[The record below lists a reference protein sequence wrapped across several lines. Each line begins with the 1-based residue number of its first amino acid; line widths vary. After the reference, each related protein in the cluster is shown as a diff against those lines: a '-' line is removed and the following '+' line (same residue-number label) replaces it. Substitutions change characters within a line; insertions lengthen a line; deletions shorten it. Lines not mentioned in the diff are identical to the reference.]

1 MAWEFQT
8 DPEWQAQLDW
18 TRDFVKAEVEPLS
31 LLWPHLHHTPP
42 PPWLKAVIDPL
53 KNRVRERDLWA
64 CHLGPELGGKGYGQ
78 VRLALLNEILGR
90 EEWAPTIFGTQGPD
104 TGNAEILA
112 VYGTPAQKARYLE
125 PLLNGEVFSCFAMTE
140 PHAGSDP
147 REFTTRGARDG
158 DEWVIDGAKFF
169 SSNVHEAAF
178 LIVMAVTDPSVDPV
192 RGMSMFLVPADTPG
206 IRIVR
211 PTVTLGERPE
221 EGAMLHPHVEFSGVR
236 VGQESLLGGAGNAFV
251 VAQTR
256 LGGGRVH
263 HSMRAVGTAQW
274 AMDMMCERALSRR
287 AQGSLIAD
295 KQLVQEAIAES
306 WTQIQGL
313 RLLVLQTAW
322 EIDRAVEQGGHAA
335 VRGQVA
341 AIKNLGAK
349 VVRDVVERAVHIH
362 GALGV
367 SNEMP
372 LARMWQ
378 VVPQYA
384 IWDGPTEVHVT
395 TLARQILKSYT
406 AAPGLWPS
414 EWLPAKL
421 ESARARYGAALAQQ
435 AEYEALRPATPVG
448 TLRGALPTTA
458 PA

>member
-1 MAWEFQT
+1 MAWEFET
-8 DPEWQAQLDW
+8 DPQWQERLDW
-18 TRDFVKAEVEPLS
+18 VRDFVKTEVEPLS

-53 KNRVRERDLWA
+53 KDQVRARGLWA

-78 VRLALLNEILGR
+78 VKLALLNEILGR
-90 EEWAPTIFGTQGPD
+90 EEWAPTVFGTQGPD

-112 VYGTPAQKARYLE
+112 HFGTDEQKRRYLE

-147 REFTTRGARDG
+147 REFTTRGVRDG
-158 DEWVIDGAKFF
+158 DDWIIDGEKFF

-178 LIVMAVTDPSVDPV
+178 LIVMAVTDPDADPV

-206 IRIVR
+206 IEILR
-211 PTVTLGERPE
+211 PTVTLGERPA
-221 EGAMLHPHVEFSGVR
+221 EGAMLHPPVRFTGVR
-236 VGQESLLGGAGNAFV
+236 VPGEGLLGGEGNAFV

-287 AQGSLIAD
+287 AQGTLVAE
-295 KQLVQEAIAES
+295 KQLVQQAIAES
-306 WTQIQGL
+306 WTQIQSL

-322 EIDRAVEQGGHAA
+322 QIDQAVAAGGHAS
-335 VRGQVA
+335 VRAEVA

-349 VVRDVVERAVHIH
+349 VVHDVVERAVHLH
-362 GALGV
+362 GALGA
-367 SNEMP
+367 SDEMP

-395 TLARQILKSYT
+395 TIARQILKRYT
-406 AAPGLWPS
+406 AAPSLWPS
-414 EWLPAKL
+414 EWLPAKI
-421 ESARARYGAALAQQ
+421 EAARLRYGDALAAQ
-435 AEYEALRPATPVG
+435 AQYEAAHPRGPLTRMH
-448 TLRGALPTTA
+448 GALPVA
-458 PA
+458 AS

>member
-1 MAWEFQT
+1 
-8 DPEWQAQLDW
+8 
-18 TRDFVKAEVEPLS
+18 VGV
-31 LLWPHLHHTPP
+31 PP
-42 PPWLKAVIDPL
+42 RPRA
-53 KNRVRERDLWA
+53 RREGIR
-64 CHLGPELGGKGYGQ
+64 PGK
-78 VRLALLNEILGR
+78 LALLNEILGR

-112 VYGTPAQKARYLE
+112 HYGTVQQKARYLV
-125 PLLNGEVFSCFAMTE
+125 PLLDGEVFSCFAMTE

-147 REFTTRGARDG
+147 REFTTRGVRDG
-158 DEWVIDGAKFF
+158 NEWVLDGAKFF
-169 SSNVHEAAF
+169 SSNVRDAAF
-178 LIVMAVTDPSVDPV
+178 LIVMAVTDPEVDPV

-206 IRIVR
+206 IEILR

-221 EGAMLHPHVEFSGVR
+221 EGAMLHPHVRLSGVR
-236 VGQESLLGGAGNAFV
+236 VPAESLLGGEGNAFV

-287 AQGSLIAD
+287 AHGTLVAE
-295 KQLVQEAIAES
+295 KQLVQQAIAES

-322 EIDRAVEQGGHAA
+322 QIDQAGESGRHAA
-335 VRGQVA
+335 VRDQVA

-349 VVRDVVERAVHIH
+349 VVHDVVERAVHVH

-367 SNEMP
+367 SNELP

-395 TLARQILKSYT
+395 TVARQVLKGY
-406 AAPGLWPS
+406 AASPGLWPT

-421 ESARARYGAALAQQ
+421 EAARQRYGAVLAQQ
-435 AEYEALRPATPVG
+435 AAYEAAQPPSPIG
-448 TLRGALPTTA
+448 TLRGAMGA
-458 PA
+458 GSRH

>member
-1 MAWEFQT
+1 
-8 DPEWQAQLDW
+8 
-18 TRDFVKAEVEPLS
+18 
-31 LLWPHLHHTPP
+31 
-42 PPWLKAVIDPL
+42 
-53 KNRVRERDLWA
+53 
-64 CHLGPELGGKGYGQ
+64 
-78 VRLALLNEILGR
+78 
-90 EEWAPTIFGTQGPD
+90 
-104 TGNAEILA
+104 
-112 VYGTPAQKARYLE
+112 
-125 PLLNGEVFSCFAMTE
+125 
-140 PHAGSDP
+140 
-147 REFTTRGARDG
+147 
-158 DEWVIDGAKFF
+158 
-169 SSNVHEAAF
+169 
-178 LIVMAVTDPSVDPV
+178 
-192 RGMSMFLVPADTPG
+192 MSMFLVPADTPG
-206 IRIVR
+206 IGILR

-221 EGAMLHPHVEFSGVR
+221 EGAMLHPHLRLSGVR
-236 VGQESLLGGAGNAFV
+236 VPAESLLGGQGNAFV

-287 AQGSLIAD
+287 AQGTLIAE
-295 KQLVQEAIAES
+295 KQLVQQAIADS

-322 EIDRAVEQGGHAA
+322 EIDRATERGGHAA

-349 VVRDVVERAVHIH
+349 VVHDVVERAVHVH

-367 SNEMP
+367 SDEMP

-395 TLARQILKSYT
+395 TLARQILKGYSP
-406 AAPGLWPS
+406 APSLWPT

-421 ESARARYGAALAQQ
+421 ESARQRYETALAEQ
-435 AEYEALRPATPVG
+435 AAYEQAHPRSVG
-448 TLRGALPTTA
+448 TLHGALPVAT
-458 PA
+458 